1 MLTKREPRPGQPSAA
16 AIFATGAIAALALA
30 LTFALE
36 KGWLT
41 VALALMVPG
50 TAYVA
55 EHRPLPWLRW
65 LCGILVTL
73 VILRIGHDPYIVWDA
88 GTTPIFNWILYGY
101 GLPAL
106 AFWLAGWLLRRRAD
120 DVPSRIVDAGAILLT
135 VLTATLQIRHY
146 IYGGEIF
153 YASADLAEV
162 ALQVSGGLAMVI
174 GLERLRLRT
183 NSVVHNAAALLIAGL
198 CLLAI
203 VFGLLLL
210 ENPWIWRTDV
220 GGLFLNLNLLGYA
233 IPAALAAAIGL
244 MTRQTRPQGY
254 RTVAAITS
262 VVLALTYLSFQVA
275 RFYQGPLLHVGPVS
289 GAEGYTY
296 SAVWLAFGVVLLI
309 VGMGLRSQPVRL
321 CAVAVVLITVAKV
334 FLLDMAGLGGVWR
347 SLSFIGLGLVLV
359 GIWFLYR
366 RLLFAKAP
374 AAQATP
380 SG

>member
-1 MLTKREPRPGQPSAA
+1 MLTKREPRPGLPSAA
-16 AIFATGAIAALALA
+16 AIFATGSIAALALA
-30 LTFALE
+30 MTFALE

-65 LCGILVTL
+65 LCGVLVTL
-73 VILRIGHDPYIVWDA
+73 VILRIGYEPRIVADA

-101 GLPAL
+101 GIPAL
-106 AFWLAGWLLRRRAD
+106 AFWVAGWLLRKRAD
-120 DVPSRIVDAGAILLT
+120 DVPSRIVDAGAILFT
-135 VLTATLQIRHY
+135 VLTATLQIRHN
-146 IYGGEIF
+146 IYGGDIY
-153 YASADLAEV
+153 YASAGLTEV

-183 NSVVHNAAALLIAGL
+183 NSVVHNAAALLIAGF

-210 ENPWIWRTDV
+210 HNPWIWSTNV

-244 MTRQTRPQGY
+244 MTRQTRPQWY
-254 RTVAAITS
+254 RTVAAITA

-275 RFYQGPLLHVGPVS
+275 RFYQGPRLNVGPVG

-296 SAVWLAFGVVLLI
+296 SAVWLAFGVVLLV

-359 GIWFLYR
+359 GIWYLYR
-366 RLLFAKAP
+366 RLLFAKTPP
-374 AAQATP
+374 AGSLSQA
-380 SG
+380 

>member
-1 MLTKREPRPGQPSAA
+1 M
-16 AIFATGAIAALALA
+16 
-30 LTFALE
+30 
-36 KGWLT
+36 
-41 VALALMVPG
+41 
-50 TAYVA
+50 
-55 EHRPLPWLRW
+55 LRW
-65 LCGILVTL
+65 LAAAATVLV
-73 VILRIGHDPYIVWDA
+73 VVRVGWEPRIVGSDV

-101 GLPAL
+101 GVPAL
-106 AFWLAGWLLRRRAD
+106 AFWVAGSLLRKRAD
-120 DVPSRIVDAGAILLT
+120 DVPSRIVDAGAILFT

-146 IYGGEIF
+146 LYGGDIY
-153 YASADLAEV
+153 YASAGLTEV

-183 NSVVHNAAALLIAGL
+183 NSIVHDVGALLIAGL

-210 ENPWIWRTDV
+210 ENPWLWNTNV

-244 MTRQTRPQGY
+244 MTRQTRPQWY
-254 RTVAAITS
+254 RTVAAITA

-275 RFYQGPLLHVGPVS
+275 RFYQGPHLSAGRIS

-296 SAVWLAFGVVLLI
+296 SAVWLAFGVVLLV
-309 VGMGLRSQPVRL
+309 VGMGLRSAPVRL

-366 RLLFAKAP
+366 RLLFAKP
-374 AAQATP
+374 PEAQTTP
-380 SG
+380 QT